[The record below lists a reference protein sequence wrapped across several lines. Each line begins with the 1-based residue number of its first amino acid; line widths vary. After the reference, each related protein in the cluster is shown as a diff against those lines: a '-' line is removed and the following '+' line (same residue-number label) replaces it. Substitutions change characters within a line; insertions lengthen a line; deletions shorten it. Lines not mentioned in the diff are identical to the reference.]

1 MKTIFTAGVIM
12 ALLGGSALAAS
23 DRAGCGYGGE
33 ASLPKVST
41 SAATTSAAATSV
53 GGDRF
58 SVEREGVL
66 TAQSSDKPTTI
77 REDENVRSG
86 GTRTGGSGAPAPGTT
101 GK

>member
-1 MKTIFTAGVIM
+1 
-12 ALLGGSALAAS
+12 
-23 DRAGCGYGGE
+23 
-33 ASLPKVST
+33 
-41 SAATTSAAATSV
+41 
-53 GGDRF
+53 
-58 SVEREGVL
+58 VL

>member
-1 MKTIFTAGVIM
+1 MKTIFTAGVIV

-33 ASLPKVST
+33 ASLPK
-41 SAATTSAAATSV
+41 ATTSAAASAD
-53 GGDRF
+53 GDRLT
-58 SVEREGVL
+58 VESEGVL

>member
-1 MKTIFTAGVIM
+1 MKTIFTAGVIV

-33 ASLPKVST
+33 ASLPKATQGAV
-41 SAATTSAAATSV
+41 AASV
-53 GGDRF
+53 DAGRPTIE
-58 SVEREGVL
+58 SEGVL

>member
-1 MKTIFTAGVIM
+1 MKTIFTAGVIL

-33 ASLPKVST
+33 ASVPKAQ
-41 SAATTSAAATSV
+41 SAATSHDAERS
-53 GGDRF
+53 
-58 SVEREGVL
+58 SVESEGVL
-66 TAQSSDKPTTI
+66 TAQSPDTRTI